1 MTVSF
6 IWVWLSN
13 RKLQLQHD
21 LLVDQISFLSLD
33 RPSLDGSSS
42 IGLVPNLSID
52 LDRTI
57 TRDESKFF
65 ESDEEEPSV
74 KEKIVIVI
82 DKNIEEKEDKLDEEE
97 HSKLESSEKE
107 NDESLNVEEIPEDV
121 CEEVDGLE
129 HDQSNSGEQDLEFN
143 AQLLS
148 TENDVE
154 SGPLTSTPLSTKL
167 VEQKSQEV
175 QTPPFPLNSK
185 RKKRTA
191 LLNVKR
197 TKKPILIPVLPGQRF
212 VPVVSEDVVGDSLK
226 VQHRYILITIFEVRL
241 QKGNATIL
249 FWQYIY
255 RGQRSPA
262 VLPLKCSKFT
272 M

>member
-1 MTVSF
+1 M
-6 IWVWLSN
+6 
-13 RKLQLQHD
+13 QLQHD

-42 IGLVPNLSID
+42 IGVVPNLSID

-57 TRDESKFF
+57 TRDDSKFF

-74 KEKIVIVI
+74 KEKIII
-82 DKNIEEKEDKLDEEE
+82 DKNIDEKEDKLNEEE
-97 HSKLESSEKE
+97 NSKLESSEKE
-107 NDESLNVEEIPEDV
+107 NDESLNVDEIPEDV
-121 CEEVDGLE
+121 CEEVDGQE
-129 HDQSNSGEQDLEFN
+129 HEQSNSGEQDLEFN

-148 TENDVE
+148 TENDAE
-154 SGPLTSTPLSTKL
+154 SGPLTSTPLSNKH

-175 QTPPFPLNSK
+175 QTPPFPLNTK

-197 TKKPILIPVLPGQRF
+197 TKKPILIPILPGQRF

-226 VQHRYILITIFEVRL
+226 VHLTSIFNCSFFNSFQRRDLIM
-241 QKGNATIL
+241 L
-249 FWQYIY
+249 FWQYILGV
-255 RGQRSPA
+255 RGIQQS
-262 VLPLKCSKFT
+262 CN
-272 M
+272 